1 MFPKCV
7 VERALVLGPEGKEL
21 KSSFLTFWL
30 RDLGKFS
37 YFLKNLYEGHIKG
50 TSWEWFV
57 QWLFSASPADFSLP
71 IYSSAPAVALPW
83 VPLLPFSPWLSN
95 WQIRGCTYLTFWQHF
110 SVYFSIFDLPP
121 CFLGHHLL
129 PLSITVFRYHISHP
143 LLIHLTLSGWDVT
156 HHLSLMTFQSLS
168 LGLFFWIPESS
179 LPLPPELLQAHMSHS
194 ELVASDPAWSQQGPW
209 SSWTRSVELARCLV
223 QESSGLLTPSL
234 ALGPVSRFSQ
244 PFILLFFCFGSAWPW
259 DLVPSHLTRGMAR
272 PFPGW

>member
-1 MFPKCV
+1 MFPKCGGKSISSGARRQGTEIQLSDFL
-7 VERALVLGPEGKEL
+7 VEGPWKIFLFLKKSVWRAYQGDLMGLVCPVTFLCFL
-21 KSSFLTFWL
+21 SRFLTSHL
-30 RDLGKFS
+30 
-37 YFLKNLYEGHIKG
+37 
-50 TSWEWFV
+50 
-57 QWLFSASPADFSLP
+57 LFSPCSGASMSTTVTL
-71 IYSSAPAVALPW
+71 
-83 VPLLPFSPWLSN
+83 SPWLSN

-110 SVYFSIFDLPP
+110 SVYFSIFDLSP

-129 PLSITVFRYHISHP
+129 PLLITVFHYHISHP
-143 LLIHLTLSGWDVT
+143 FLIHLTLSGWDVT
-156 HHLSLMTFQSLS
+156 HHLSLMTFQSLF

-194 ELVASDPAWSQQGPW
+194 ELIAFDPAWSQQGPW

-259 DLVPSHLTRGMAR
+259 DVVPSHLTRGMAR
-272 PFPGW
+272 SFPRW